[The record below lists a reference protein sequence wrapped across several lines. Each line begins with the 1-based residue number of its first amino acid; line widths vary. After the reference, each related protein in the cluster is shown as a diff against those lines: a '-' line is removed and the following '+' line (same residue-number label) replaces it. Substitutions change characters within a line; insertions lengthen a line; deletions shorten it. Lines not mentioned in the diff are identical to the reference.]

1 MPEAT
6 DQPIEEKIDKVI
18 DLSTKIDV
26 STEKPIEGISE
37 KVEEVVSL
45 AKKIDFSTE
54 DLKPY
59 IDDFHDRLDQHAQA
73 LADLSLRQ
81 IETSRQIASL
91 YEQSNRMQSVSEG
104 SQQAIDDV
112 AAIRLHLESTDEAV
126 STTLPEIGEK
136 VERNARLVDLLNDR
150 NINLFKWLGGI
161 VVVSFVSSV
170 LWQSLPQEDRT
181 DLAKRFFFPLATIAG
196 GSLIGYY
203 FLNNGSTNSNS
214 LEDSNTGKS
223 DDPKQ
228 EG

>member
-18 DLSTKIDV
+18 GLSTKIDV

-37 KVEEVVSL
+37 KVEEVVGL
-45 AKKIDFSTE
+45 VKKIDLSTA
-54 DLKPY
+54 DLQPY
-59 IDDFHDRLDQHAQA
+59 IDDFHRRLDEHVQA
-73 LADLSLRQ
+73 LSDLSLRQ
-81 IETSRQIASL
+81 IETSRQITTL
-91 YEQSNRMQSVSEG
+91 YEQSNRMQSVTEG

-126 STTLPEIGEK
+126 ANTLPEIGKK

-161 VVVSFVSSV
+161 VVVSFVSSI

-181 DLAKRFFFPLATIAG
+181 DLAKRFFVPLATVAG
-196 GSLIGYY
+196 GSLVSYY
-203 FLNNGSTNSNS
+203 FLNGGSTNNNS

-223 DDPKQ
+223 DDTKQ

>member
-6 DQPIEEKIDKVI
+6 DQPIDKQL
-18 DLSTKIDV
+18 DN
-26 STEKPIEGISE
+26 IEGLS
-37 KVEEVVSL
+37 
-45 AKKIDFSTE
+45 KKIDFSTA

-59 IDDFHDRLDQHAQA
+59 IDDFHSRLDQQAQS

-81 IETSRQIASL
+81 IETSRQIATL
-91 YEQSNRMQSVSEG
+91 YEQSNRMQSVSDN
-104 SQQAIDDV
+104 SQQAIDNV

-126 STTLPEIGEK
+126 ANTLPEIGKK

-161 VVVSFVSSV
+161 VVVSFVSSI

-181 DLAKRFFFPLATIAG
+181 DLARRFFVPLATVAG
-196 GSLIGYY
+196 GSLVGYY
-203 FLNNGSTNSNS
+203 FLNSGSTNNNS

-223 DDPKQ
+223 DDTK
-228 EG
+228 